1 MRFVSE
7 LFPLSYSDGMLPT
20 KCSSSLFHFWRHT
33 FSLVQTW
40 RLFIQLSHAA
50 AHRWS
55 VRSAAWDWPVLMESS
70 QCVSTALERLP
81 FNNTALKKLP
91 VDDTQEAGSRTVPA
105 ACFSRIR
112 TLQPL
117 LRPHFVALS
126 PPALALL
133 GLSVQDVLS
142 DPLAPEYLSGSRL
155 MPGSDPAAHCYCG
168 HQFGLFAGQLG
179 DGAVMYLGEVESGTH
194 GRWEIQVKG
203 AGVTPY
209 SRDGDGRKVLR
220 SSIREFLCSE
230 AMAALGIPS
239 TRAAS
244 LVTSDLYVSRDPL
257 NSGRRIPERC
267 SVVLRLAPSF
277 IRFGSFE
284 IFLGRDEFSGLK
296 GPSAGRH
303 DIRAQLLDYV
313 IDTFYPCIQQAHSN
327 RRERNMAFFREVM
340 NRTAKLVAKW
350 QCVGFCHGVL
360 NTDNMSI
367 LGLTLDYGPFG
378 FMDRFD
384 PDFICNASD
393 KRGRYSYQ
401 AQPSVCRWNLARL
414 AEALGSELDVAEAGA
429 ILDDFM
435 LTYEAFY
442 LSIMRKK
449 LGLVRK
455 EETEDSELIS
465 DLLRVMHNTGAD
477 FTNTF
482 RLLSCVPWPEEGDS
496 EGATVGPVVDL
507 ILQQCASIEELKVAN
522 KPTMEDGELAMILSM
537 AQTNPAMFSMVA
549 DRPGVAQQL
558 ERMGRLKE
566 LLETDQD
573 ELKEKQRDDWIR
585 WVCRYRRRLAKESDG
600 TSDLSLI
607 KKERLSVM
615 NNNNP
620 RVILRNYI
628 AQNAIQAAEKGD
640 FSEVNRVLKALEKPY
655 SDAFG
660 LEPLDGH
667 SACGQKEQKVMDVT
681 VGYDRKPP
689 AWAQR
694 ICIT

>member
-1 MRFVSE
+1 
-7 LFPLSYSDGMLPT
+7 
-20 KCSSSLFHFWRHT
+20 
-33 FSLVQTW
+33 
-40 RLFIQLSHAA
+40 
-50 AHRWS
+50 
-55 VRSAAWDWPVLMESS
+55 MESS

-91 VDDTQEAGSRTVPA
+91 VDDTKESGSRTVPG
-105 ACFSRIR
+105 ACFSRIW

-117 LRPHFVALS
+117 IRPHFVALS
-126 PPALALL
+126 HSALALL
-133 GLSVQDVLS
+133 DLTVQDVLS
-142 DPLAPEYLSGSRL
+142 DPMGPEYLSGSRL
-155 MPGSDPAAHCYCG
+155 LPGSEPAAHCYCG

-179 DGAVMYLGEVESGTH
+179 DGAVMYLGEVESGTY

-230 AMAALGIPS
+230 AVAALGIPS

-244 LVTSDLYVSRDPL
+244 LVTSDLYASRDPL
-257 NSGRRIPERC
+257 NKGQRILERC

-284 IFLGRDEFSGLK
+284 IFLGRDEFSGLQ

-313 IDTFYPCIQQAHSN
+313 IETFYPCIQQAHSN
-327 RRERNMAFFREVM
+327 RKDRNMAFFREVM
-340 NRTAKLVAKW
+340 MRTAKLVAQW

-414 AEALGSELDVAEAGA
+414 AEALGSELDGAEAGA
-429 ILDDFM
+429 ILDEFM

-465 DLLRVMHNTGAD
+465 DLLHVMHNTGAD
-477 FTNTF
+477 FTNIF
-482 RLLSCVPWPEEGDS
+482 RLLSCVPWPEEGDN
-496 EGATVGPVVDL
+496 ERATVGPVVDL
-507 ILQQCASIEELKVAN
+507 ILQQCASIQELKVAN
-522 KPTMEDGELAMILSM
+522 MPTMEDRELAMILSM
-537 AQTNPAMFSMVA
+537 AQTNPVMFNIVA
-549 DRPGVAQQL
+549 DRSGVAQQL

-566 LLETDQD
+566 LLETNED
-573 ELKEKQRDDWIR
+573 ELKEKQRDDWIH
-585 WVCRYRRRLAKESDG
+585 WVSRYRRRLTRECDG
-600 TSDLSLI
+600 TCDLPLI

-615 NNNNP
+615 NSNNP
-620 RVILRNYI
+620 RVVLRNYI

-640 FSEVNRVLKALEKPY
+640 FSEVERVLKALEKPY
-655 SDAFG
+655 SDAVG
-660 LEPLDGH
+660 LEPLDGPN
-667 SACGQKEQKVMDVT
+667 AFGEKEQRGRDLT